1 MNTIVS
7 SISDLIFTLI
17 AVIPAL
23 SVHEYAHGWV
33 SWKLGDPT
41 PKMDGRLS
49 LNPFHHLDP
58 LGTLFLII
66 FKFGWAKPVMVN
78 PQYYK
83 KPKEG
88 MALVALAGPV
98 SNFIFAL
105 VCLVVCNLI
114 AKISGGMVGEV
125 VYYLYEAVMVMAL
138 VNVGLGVFNLIPLPP
153 LDGSKVLG
161 AALPEQAYFKFM
173 EFERYG
179 FVVLFLL
186 LYIGTLNK
194 PLILARSLIMDYL
207 NFVAGKLT
215 FFVG

>member
-1 MNTIVS
+1 MSNIFS

-17 AVIPAL
+17 AIIPAL

-49 LNPFHHLDP
+49 LNPLHHLDP
-58 LGTLFLII
+58 LGTLFLVI

-83 KPKEG
+83 RPKEG

-98 SNFIFAL
+98 ANFIFAL
-105 VCLVVCNLI
+105 VCLVICNLI
-114 AKISGGMVGEV
+114 AKISGGTVSQT
-125 VYYLYEAVMVMAL
+125 VYYLYQAFLVMAL
-138 VNVGLGVFNLIPLPP
+138 VNAGLGVFNLIPLPP
-153 LDGSKVLG
+153 LDGSKILG
-161 AALPEQAYFKFM
+161 AILPANTYFRYM
-173 EFERYG
+173 QFERYG
-179 FVVLFLL
+179 FVVLFFL

-194 PLILARSLIMDYL
+194 PLVMARGAVMDYL
-207 NFVAGKLT
+207 NFIAGKLT